1 MTTLY
6 SHSRLSTFETCPKK
20 FELRYVLKV
29 PEDTEGIEAFVG
41 KLVHEVLE
49 RLYGFVAR
57 EQVPSL
63 RRVVERY
70 HALFDE
76 RFDPD
81 RMVIVKEG
89 LDAGHYR
96 RLGERC
102 LENHY
107 GDHYPFDT
115 DETLGLEERIV
126 FDLDDEG
133 RYGIQGFVDRIVRAP
148 DGATEI
154 HDYKTGE
161 YVPSQKKLDEDR
173 QLALYQIGIGDRY
186 GADRPVRLV
195 WKYLSRPITRVST
208 RTPEQLD
215 ALKQDTLAQI
225 EKIEAADQYPARK
238 NNLCRWCTYKPLCP
252 AFGADE
258 DAGARA
264 ASRARSG
271 VPSNQL
277 SLL

>member
-6 SHSRLSTFETCPKK
+6 SHSRLSTWETCPKK
-20 FELRYVLKV
+20 FQLRYVLKV

-49 RLYGFVAR
+49 RLYVFVGR

-63 RRVVERY
+63 RRVVDRY

-76 RFDPD
+76 AFDAE
-81 RMVIVKEG
+81 RVVIVKEG
-89 LDAGHYR
+89 FDVAHYR
-96 RLGERC
+96 GLGQRC

-107 GDHYPFDT
+107 REHYPFDA

-126 FDLDDEG
+126 FRLDEDG

-161 YVPSQKKLDEDR
+161 YVPSQKKLDADR
-173 QLALYQIGIGDRY
+173 QLALYQIGIAGQY
-186 GADRPVRLV
+186 GDRPVRLV
-195 WKYLSRPITRVST
+195 WQYLSRGITRIST
-208 RTPEQLD
+208 RTPQELSD
-215 ALKQDTLAQI
+215 LKQETLAQI
-225 EKIEAADQYPARK
+225 ETIEAADRYPAKK
-238 NNLCRWCTYKPLCP
+238 NNLCRWCSYKSLCP
-252 AFGADE
+252 AWGAAE
-258 DAGARA
+258 EAGEQAAAAARNGTP
-264 ASRARSG
+264 R
-271 VPSNQL
+271 NQL
-277 SLL
+277 PLL